1 MKNKEKE
8 NLESVE
14 DALNNAEPVSAEA
27 AEAAEKPAEPT
38 ELERLQQENAELKE
52 KLIYLQ
58 ADYQNYRKR
67 TAKDISDARSIG
79 QAAALEPFLTINDFL
94 DMAKNASEKSD
105 NIESIRQGLDMIIA
119 QFVRTLDEIG
129 VKKLHAVGEPFNPE
143 LHEAVAHEHS
153 DSVKE
158 GIVIKAWNAG
168 YKLGDKLLRPA
179 RVIVSAGP
187 EPVEAPAEEA
197 AAETA
202 GEEA

>member
-1 MKNKEKE
+1 MNEEKQPAE
-8 NLESVE
+8 TLE
-14 DALNNAEPVSAEA
+14 EPQTEA
-27 AEAAEKPAEPT
+27 AETVETTEETAVPEPT
-38 ELERLQQENAELKE
+38 ELELLQKENAELKE

-67 TAKDISDARSIG
+67 TAKDISDARSYG

-94 DMAKNASEKSD
+94 DMAKTASEKSD

-129 VKKLHAVGEPFNPE
+129 VKKLNAVGEQFDPE

-153 DSVKE
+153 DTVKE
-158 GIVIKAWNAG
+158 GLVIKAWNAG
-168 YKLGDKLLRPA
+168 YKLGEKLLRPA

-187 EPVEAPAEEA
+187 KPEEPAAEE
-197 AAETA
+197 TPQ
-202 GEEA
+202 EEKEA